1 MYFEQRK
8 KNEITILDCFGRF
21 DEADTNQFIQRLE
34 QLQNQGIQHLI
45 LNLSPVYYLDPKVV
59 NLIFF
64 GQQFILAHSGT
75 FSVISPLSSVR
86 NELVRGK
93 IPDTIP
99 TFDTLYDAM
108 HRPHSAYQECS
119 N

>member
-1 MYFEQRK
+1 MYCEQRK
-8 KNEITILDCFGRF
+8 RNGTVILDCFGRF
-21 DEADTNQFIQRLE
+21 DESDTNLFIQRLE

-59 NLIFF
+59 QLLFF
-64 GQQFILAHSGT
+64 GQEFLQAQSGT
-75 FSVISPLSSVR
+75 FSLVSPLSSVR

-93 IPDTIP
+93 IPGIIP
-99 TFDTLYDAM
+99 TFNNMYDAM

-119 N
+119 I